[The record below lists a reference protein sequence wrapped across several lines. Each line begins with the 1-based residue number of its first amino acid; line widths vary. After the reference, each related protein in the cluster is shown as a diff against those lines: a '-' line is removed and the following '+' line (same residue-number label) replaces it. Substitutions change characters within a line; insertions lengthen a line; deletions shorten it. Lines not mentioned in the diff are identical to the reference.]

1 MAALPPMDEIRP
13 AVSESVHTTFLE
25 SAIPDWLKKATPQQL
40 DALKTAPDALPDWYQ
55 HASAA
60 QRQSLMDCI
69 TAGFTAQ
76 STLDNAMSQ
85 LQDIDTFARPL
96 LVKALKDQ
104 FKVELD
110 VDKTYIRLRKSVTMG
125 VFNVTAGWFEALK
138 LPLLQAA
145 LHNFEAAECEA
156 GAFHASSGF
165 VVQAATGTGFDPV
178 TTTLTVEQFTGLC
191 RTLDIGTQYQ
201 AYLKAFLEPE
211 DAVAQAVLRNKFTVA
226 HTTALHVAAEQ
237 ALMKK
242 DISDAEYR
250 MVLSVVAGEHEPLL
264 NGKRVWFRDLSLMN
278 HRLTGVVV
286 FLFSTS
292 QIRDESELLLYIPN
306 DPQSPLKRYSLGE
319 LAPLFKQRFTTPDTP
334 PAEREGPTAYQR
346 FFSQFVNYADRADY
360 FSQFTE
366 NAPETTFVQEL
377 APFAPLLDQL
387 RQATDPFY
395 IFNKVNT
402 LPPPPAP
409 RQVPN
414 QDPFLNPIV
423 TPPVHTGLFWPDDFD
438 LWNYLYEQ
446 HRAKLYADARAHAV
460 PTADVDARVRSRK
473 LAALLN
479 IGMLLLTGVSM
490 FVPGLGEVMM
500 GVMASQLLYEAFEGV
515 VEWEEGDRKAAKA
528 HWLDVVQNVV
538 LLAAMVGAGKGLA
551 KLTAVPAEPVVE
563 GLQPVTLPNGKTR
576 LWKADLKPYETPV
589 KLPPD
594 ARPDAHGLYTHE
606 GQTYL
611 TLEDRQYQVTKD
623 PDTAAYRIQHP
634 SRPEAYSPELTHNH
648 EGAWLHEGENPQ
660 AWDDA
665 TALRRLGHTTEG
677 LETEQ
682 LLKAQEAS
690 GVSANALR
698 EAHFNGEATPLLL
711 ADSLQRFKL
720 NQDVSA
726 FIQQLKSA
734 DPAVYSQADLGLQL
748 DLMKRRGLLSST
760 PPLRV
765 VDPQGKVLWEDIP
778 HPSSPFRRAV
788 YLTEQHLAR
797 GEGLREVLYTLQ
809 DTDPQL
815 LDIPGQPQ
823 DTLDTRATGLRQ
835 ALGEFVESIKPSYLE
850 ERYQTLTASNDP
862 DIQRVQQAFP
872 KLPTRIAGQ
881 LLKELSTEDVT
892 TLRNTGRLPDTVA
905 GLARWAEQ
913 ETRVSRAYENLH
925 LNTPSEL
932 DSQRL
937 VLHTLETLPGWQRG
951 TRVELRLHSPDGPLL
966 DAIGEA
972 GSTPGKTLVQLEN
985 GQFKGPDST
994 DMYQA
999 ILDTLSAG
1007 ERQDLKLFDAHQ
1019 LRDAIAAKPLPRDTL
1034 RTLLL
1039 EHPVRKPTYD
1049 ATLRLLGGGRGY
1061 DMLRAQFNSPAQRV
1075 RRLYPSFSD
1084 AEVTAFIESLGS
1096 DTSRQLALREAEYSQ
1111 LKADLKQWVK
1121 TNIPRVASSDYERTG
1136 GYSAVVAKDIKR
1148 CWRRETGTSLKI
1160 VSGMPLDL
1168 PALTAD
1174 FSHVTELELLTRRW
1188 SSNAQTFLGNFTQ
1201 LKKLRLEN
1209 CDLKALPEG
1218 LEAMPRLTHL
1228 ELNANNLVLTPQSAA
1243 RLSALRQLE
1252 TLDLSGN
1259 RLGTCP
1265 DFSFMYSLRRLN
1277 LSFTRLDQWPVGLRD
1292 KTSLTSLD
1300 LSHNQLREVPAV
1312 LLEPPPEQLEAIA
1325 KINSVTLLD
1334 DNPLPDAYRER
1345 FDAYWRRLS
1354 QQRPDLIRNTD
1365 AFDMRNPL
1373 LERARTLYPNR
1384 SRLENRRF
1392 IWGLG
1397 NGAEAELLRLEQEF
1411 QGLNRQLDTWASA
1424 GGNLNSRTGSGYV
1437 RTHQRLLNALAQ
1449 DDRYLAKE
1457 RIVQCWRKETPMQ
1470 HAHDG
1475 TPIGLELDLSGLN
1488 LQSLPELDADFSHV
1502 GSLKLTNMQLSTSPE
1517 QFLLRHRG
1525 VRWLDLSQNQLRELP
1540 TALDEMNGLT
1550 RLFLHENQIQLTTQ
1564 TAQVLA
1570 QRTTLRLLSLGNNPL
1585 RIAPDFSAI
1594 TDLRVL
1600 VMQNCQLE
1608 SFPGGLGA
1616 QPLLTKVELASN
1628 RITSLPDS
1636 LINPTDEQ
1644 LAQSVRLTRVT
1655 GLSNNPLTEAVRQ
1668 QVDVYQTRLELAGH
1682 SSLAQPN
1689 RMVTSIVEQRLPL
1702 MVQVPDLVQAKR
1714 WVRDLSQQELAK
1726 RHNQWW
1732 QLRELPHS
1740 DGFFAMLNG
1749 LEELPEGHADL
1760 QARVWAVI
1768 DAMTQNTAESEAL
1781 RAQVFEWAGRPTCCD
1796 RAGLSF
1802 SNVEVMTMVHNAK
1815 LMAGDVNQGATLI
1828 KLSRGLFR
1836 LDEVEKAA
1844 LNDIARRTQAINDN
1858 PALSAEEKTLQINR
1872 LEEVEI
1878 RLAYRFGL
1886 KDADQLDLPG
1896 QPQTA
1901 RYTGGK
1907 VKPEVLQDTRDK
1919 ILALNNSP
1927 AEFQA
1932 LVARDFWQEYL
1943 TQKYQAQFEA
1953 QSQPFHQ
1960 SLGALYDQRSEG
1972 RLTEKVYDQQAKDLQ
1987 AQLAIQ
1993 EANLIETLTRTE
2005 LRANPIT

>member
-1 MAALPPMDEIRP
+1 MSVLRPTDETRP
-13 AVSESVHTTFLE
+13 TVSESVHSTFLE
-25 SAIPDWLKKATPQQL
+25 SAIPDWLIQATPQQRKT
-40 DALKTAPDALPDWYQ
+40 LKAAGTVLPDWYVQ
-55 HASAA
+55 ASAT
-60 QRQSLMDCI
+60 QRKAFNDSVS
-69 TAGFTAQ
+69 ASFTAQ
-76 STLDNAMSQ
+76 SAQDKAMSQ

-110 VDKTYIRLRKSVTMG
+110 VDKTYIRLRKGVTLG
-125 VFNVTAGWFEALK
+125 IFDFPAGWFEALK

-178 TTTLTVEQFTGLC
+178 TTTLTVAQFTGLC
-191 RTLDIGTQYQ
+191 RTLDIGAQYQ
-201 AYLKAFLEPE
+201 TYLKAFLEPE
-211 DAVAQAVLRNKFTVA
+211 DAVAQAVLHNKFTAA
-226 HTTALHVAAEQ
+226 HMAALHVAAEQ

-250 MVLSVVAGEHEPLL
+250 MVLSVVAGEREPLL
-264 NGKRVWFRDLSLMN
+264 NGQRVWFRDLSLMK

-292 QIRDESELLLYIPN
+292 QIRNESELLLYIPN

-366 NAPETTFVQEL
+366 NAPETTFAQEL

-387 RQATDPFY
+387 RGGFDPFY
-395 IFNKVNT
+395 VFNKVNN
-402 LPPPPAP
+402 PPPPSTP

-423 TPPVHTGLFWPDDFD
+423 TPPVHTGFFWTDDFD
-438 LWNYLYEQ
+438 LWNYLYKQ

-460 PTADVDARVRSRK
+460 PTEDVDAKVRSRK

-490 FVPGLGEVMM
+490 FVPGLGEVMLA
-500 GVMASQLLYEAFEGV
+500 VMASQLLYETFEGV

-528 HWLDVVQNVV
+528 HLIDVAQNVV
-538 LLAAMVGAGKGLA
+538 LLALMVGAGKGLA

-563 GLQPVTLPNGKTR
+563 NTRPVTSPDGKTR
-576 LWKADLKPYETPV
+576 LWKPDLKTYETPV

-594 ARPDAHGLYTHE
+594 AQPDAHGLYTHE

-611 TLEDRQYQVTKD
+611 TLEGRQYQVAKD
-623 PDTAAYRIQHP
+623 LDTAAYRIQHP

-648 EGAWLHEGENPQ
+648 EGAWIHEGENPQ

-665 TALRRLGHTTEG
+665 TALRRLGHTTVG

-726 FIQQLKSA
+726 FIRQLKSA

-748 DLMKRRGLLSST
+748 DLMKRRGLLSSA
-760 PPLRV
+760 PSLRV
-765 VDPQGKVLWEDIP
+765 IDPQGKVLWEDEP
-778 HPSSPFRRAV
+778 HASSPLKRAV

-797 GEGLREVLYTLQ
+797 GAGLREVLYTLQ
-809 DTDPQL
+809 GTDPQL
-815 LDIPGQPQ
+815 LDIPGLPQ
-823 DTLDTRATGLRQ
+823 DTLDARATKLRQ

-850 ERYQTLTASNDP
+850 ERYRTLTASNDP
-862 DIQRVQQAFP
+862 DIHHIQHAFP
-872 KLPTRIAGQ
+872 KLPTRIAAQ

-892 TLRNTGRLPDTVA
+892 TLRNTGRLPGPVA

-937 VLHTLETLPGWQRG
+937 VLRTLETLPGWQRG

-972 GSTPGKTLVQLEN
+972 ASTPGKTLVQLEN
-985 GQFKGPDST
+985 GQFKGSDAT

-1039 EHPVRKPTYD
+1039 EHPVRKPAYD
-1049 ATLRLLGGGRGY
+1049 ATMRLLGGGRGY
-1061 DMLRAQFNSPAQRV
+1061 DMLRAQFSSSAQRV
-1075 RRLYPSFSD
+1075 RKLYPSFSD
-1084 AEVTAFIESLGS
+1084 ADVTVFIESLGR
-1096 DTSRQLALREAEYSQ
+1096 DTGRQLALREAEYSK

-1121 TNIPRVASSDYERTG
+1121 TNIPRVTFTEYERAG
-1136 GYSAVVAKDIKR
+1136 GYSTVVAKDIER

-1174 FSHVTELELLTRRW
+1174 FTHVTELDLFTNQW
-1188 SSNAQTFLGNFTQ
+1188 SSNAQTFLNNFTQ
-1201 LKKLRLEN
+1201 LKKLELVN
-1209 CDLKALPEG
+1209 CNLKVLPEG
-1218 LEAMPRLTHL
+1218 LEAMPNLTQL
-1228 ELNANNLVLTPQSAA
+1228 KLNANNLVLTPQSAA

-1252 TLDLSGN
+1252 TLELSGN
-1259 RLGTCP
+1259 SLGTFP
-1265 DFSFMYSLRRLN
+1265 DFSAMNRLKRLN
-1277 LSFTRLDQWPVGLRD
+1277 LSATELNQWPAGLAE
-1292 KTSLTSLD
+1292 KTSLELLD
-1300 LSHNQLREVPAV
+1300 LRYNHLREVPAV
-1312 LLEPPPEQLEAIA
+1312 LLDPPAEQLEAIA
-1325 KINSVTLLD
+1325 RINSVTYLEG
-1334 DNPLPDAYRER
+1334 NPFPEAYRER

-1354 QQRPDLIRNTD
+1354 EYRPDLISNTD

-1373 LERARTLYPNR
+1373 LERACALYPNR
-1384 SRLENRRF
+1384 SRLESRQF
-1392 IWGLG
+1392 IWGLA
-1397 NGAEAELLRLEQEF
+1397 NGAETELLRLEQEF
-1411 QGLNRQLDTWASA
+1411 ERLSTQLDTWASA
-1424 GGNLNSRTGSGYV
+1424 GGNVNSRTGSGYV
-1437 RTHQRLLNALAQ
+1437 RTHQRRLNALAQ

-1457 RIVQCWRKETPMQ
+1457 RIIRCWRKETPMQ
-1470 HAHDG
+1470 HAHDR

-1488 LQSLPELDADFSHV
+1488 LPSLPELDADFSHV
-1502 GSLKLTNMQLSTSPE
+1502 GSLKLNNMQLSTSPE

-1525 VRWLDLSQNQLRELP
+1525 VRWLDLSENQLRELP

-1550 RLFLHENQIQLTTQ
+1550 RLFLHDNQLQLTAQ

-1570 QRTTLRLLSLGNNPL
+1570 QRTTLRLLTLSKNPL
-1585 RIAPDFSAI
+1585 RIAPDFGPI

-1600 VMQNCQLE
+1600 LMQDCQLE
-1608 SFPGGLGA
+1608 SFPHGLGA
-1616 QPLLTKVELASN
+1616 QPLLAQIELAGN
-1628 RITSLPDS
+1628 RITSLPDALIDPPEEQLVQS
-1636 LINPTDEQ
+1636 ARLTNLINLRD
-1644 LAQSVRLTRVT
+1644 
-1655 GLSNNPLTEAVRQ
+1655 NPLTEQVRQ
-1668 QVDVYQTRLELAGH
+1668 QVDVYRTRLEQAGR
-1682 SSLAQPN
+1682 SSFQHPN
-1689 RMVTSIVEQRLPL
+1689 QLVASILEHRPSLL
-1702 MVQVPDLVQAKR
+1702 VQVPDLIQAKR
-1714 WVRDLSQQELAK
+1714 WISELSPRELAT
-1726 RHNQWW
+1726 RENQWW
-1732 QLRELPHS
+1732 RLQELPHS

-1749 LEELPEGHADL
+1749 LEDVPGGHADL
-1760 QARVWAVI
+1760 QARVWTVI
-1768 DAMTQNTAESEAL
+1768 DAITQNTAESEAL
-1781 RAQVFEWAGRPTCCD
+1781 RVQVFEWAGRPTCCD

-1836 LDEVEKAA
+1836 LDEVEKTA

-1858 PALSAEEKTLQINR
+1858 PALSAEEKTQKIAR

-1886 KDADQLDLPG
+1886 KDANQLDLPG

-1907 VKPEVLQDTRDK
+1907 VTTQVLQNTRDR
-1919 ILALNNSP
+1919 ILKLNNSP

-1953 QSQPFHQ
+1953 QSQPFHK
-1960 SLGALYDQRSEG
+1960 SLAALYDQRSEG
-1972 RLTEKVYDQQAKDLQ
+1972 QLTEKVYDQQARDLQ
-1987 AQLAIQ
+1987 AQLAIE

-2005 LRANPIT
+2005 LQANSIT